1 MQLIL
6 SNYQFNET
14 ATWQRP
20 IDYNYTPVVSDM
32 ELFDQNGYDMCPLEM
47 KYAEANQDPGKWH
60 RPNHVALKHNWFK
73 DEQLSNSGPHINH
86 ALCFE
91 RKGYSGEAM
100 AQLHAH
106 AKTNNLI
113 YKLIKIKPKWGLDIS
128 IDYTDADGNVFEL
141 LHWEWD
147 GFDHDEVNEKKQYM
161 EKILQRVDW
170 KDAADTMLKRKEE
183 WHHLDFF
190 SQSEWK
196 TKFFG
201 VEKERFKMVLWN

>member
-1 MQLIL
+1 
-6 SNYQFNET
+6 
-14 ATWQRP
+14 
-20 IDYNYTPVVSDM
+20 
-32 ELFDQNGYDMCPLEM
+32 M

-60 RPNHVALKHNWFK
+60 RPNHVALKHNWFE
-73 DEQLSNSGPHINH
+73 DEQVSKSGPHINH

-100 AQLHAH
+100 SQLHAH

-161 EKILQRVDW
+161 EKILQQVDW
-170 KDAADTMLKRKEE
+170 DDDANTMLKRKEE